1 MTPDGL
7 PDGDG
12 RDGLERALRLSEEKY
27 STAFELAPV
36 GIVISDAETGKML
49 EVNARFE
56 EIFGYGEEE
65 LLDRRSLE
73 LGLWEDPDRRTEIV
87 DAVRRDGSISDAEAW
102 HRSQDGTR
110 IRTRL
115 SCKRLELS
123 SGDRLMWTVQDVTAE
138 HRRRERLH
146 LLQSAAQVTDHAMMV
161 TDREGTV
168 LWVNRAFTGLTGYA
182 PREVLGRTPEVLKSG
197 QQDEAFYREMW
208 ETILAG
214 ETWTGELVNR
224 RKDGSLYLEEQ
235 SIVPVRHR
243 SDRITHFV
251 ALKWDAT
258 EDRRRERAL
267 RESEEL
273 HRTLVETMAEAV
285 VIVDGSG
292 TIVFANHAVA
302 DLFGRPVE
310 DVVGR
315 PFDDREWNIRG
326 PGGGPVP
333 PGDLPV
339 QRAMGTGEA
348 VTGVELAIDDAE
360 GQRRVVSVNA
370 AALPGEDDEPAGMVV
385 TIRDTTEE
393 KHLEEQLRH
402 QALHDSLTGVPNR
415 QLFHDRLEQAAA
427 RSRRGGTS
435 LAVVMTDIDR
445 FKRVNDSLGHEA
457 GDRVLQEAASRFRTA
472 LRDRDTVARIGGDE
486 FALLLEE
493 VSDRAGVRGALER
506 VQAEF
511 DRPFAVGGESFPL
524 ELSVGAVLFGPDAS
538 GEGVPLADLE
548 ARDLVRYADAAMY
561 QAKADGSPGPRFL
574 AHAEDLEQTPLLE
587 REQAL
592 RQAVDAGDFEVH
604 YQPVLDLLDGRV
616 VGVEALARWRRGEG
630 LVSPAE
636 FIPLAEES
644 GLIVPLGKQI
654 FREAGRQVAAWNR
667 ELRPPEPIRLY
678 ANFSARQLSDDD
690 LSAWMGEAL
699 REDGLDPGHVT
710 VEVTE
715 TALMR
720 SSWPTRELKELGIH
734 LAVDDFG
741 TGYASLTYLR
751 RLEVD
756 ELKIDMSFVH
766 GMLANPQD
774 AAIVETIVSL
784 CRTLDLT
791 AVAEG
796 IETEGQLEHLRGAG
810 VHLGQGFHFTR
821 PMPPGDTLAYLRSL
835 PSGNGAGPGSA
846 ARDRDA

>member
-1 MTPDGL
+1 MTPGG
-7 PDGDG
+7 PGPEG
-12 RDGLERALRLSEEKY
+12 PPEGLERALRLSEEKY
-27 STAFELAPV
+27 STVFELAPV
-36 GIVISDAETGKML
+36 GVVISDAATGEL
-49 EVNARFE
+49 REVNTRFE
-56 EIFGYGEEE
+56 EIFGYREEE
-65 LLDRRSLE
+65 LLDRRSLD
-73 LGLWEDPDRRTEIV
+73 LGMWEDPVRRTEIV
-87 DAVRRDGSISDAEAW
+87 EAVRRDGSVSDVGAW
-102 HRSQDGTR
+102 HRRKDGSR

-115 SCKRLELS
+115 SCQRLELS
-123 SGDRLMWTVQDVTAE
+123 SGDRLLWTVQDVTAE

-146 LLQSAAQVTDHAMMV
+146 LLQSAAQATDHAMMV
-161 TDREGTV
+161 TDRDGTI
-168 LWVNRAFTGLTGYA
+168 LWVNRAFTRLTGYA
-182 PREVLGRTPEVLKSG
+182 PREVLGRTPSVLRSG
-197 QQDEAFYREMW
+197 EQDEAFYREMW

-214 ETWTGELVNR
+214 QTWTGELVNR

-235 SIVPVRHR
+235 SIVPVRHG
-243 SDRITHFV
+243 SDEITHFV

-339 QRAMGTGEA
+339 QRAMGTGQA
-348 VTGVELAIDDAE
+348 VTGVELAVDDAE
-360 GQRRVVSVNA
+360 GQRRVISVNA
-370 AALPGEDDEPAGMVV
+370 APLPGEDDEPAGMVV

-393 KHLEEQLRH
+393 KRLEEQLRH

-415 QLFHDRLEQAAA
+415 QLFQDRLEQAAA
-427 RSRRGGTS
+427 RCRRSGTR

-445 FKRVNDSLGHEA
+445 FKRVNDSLGQEA
-457 GDRVLQEAASRFRTA
+457 GDRVLHEAASRFRAA
-472 LRDRDTVARIGGDE
+472 LRDRDTLARIGGDE

-493 VSDRAGVRGALER
+493 VSGRAGVRGALER

-511 DRPFAVGGESFPL
+511 DRPFAVGGERFPL
-524 ELSVGAVLFGPDAS
+524 ELSIGAVLFGPDET
-538 GEGVPLADLE
+538 GEGVPLGDLPVH
-548 ARDLVRYADAAMY
+548 DLVRYADAAMD
-561 QAKADGSPGPRFL
+561 QAKADGSPGPRVL
-574 AHAEDLEQTPLLE
+574 AHAGDLERTPVLE
-587 REQAL
+587 QEQAL
-592 RQAVDAGDFEVH
+592 RRAIEAGEFEVH

-616 VGVEALARWRRGEG
+616 VGVEALARWRRPDEG

-654 FREAGRQVAAWNR
+654 FRAAARQAAGWNR

-690 LSAWMGEAL
+690 LSAWIGEAL
-699 REDGLDPGHVT
+699 REAGLEPGLVT

-720 SSWPTRELKELGIH
+720 SSWPTRELKELGIE

-766 GMLANPQD
+766 GMLANRQD

-784 CRTLDLT
+784 CRTLGLT

-796 IETEGQLEHLRGAG
+796 IETDAQLQHLRDAG
-810 VHLGQGFHFTR
+810 VPLGQGYHFTR
-821 PMPPGDTLAYLRSL
+821 PMPPGDTLAYLRTA
-835 PSGNGAGPGSA
+835 PPGNGAGAPPIREA
-846 ARDRDA
+846 

>member
-1 MTPDGL
+1 MSVTPDRR

-12 RDGLERALRLSEEKY
+12 RGGLERALRLSEEKY
-27 STAFELAPV
+27 STVFELAPV
-36 GIVISDAETGKML
+36 GIVISDAGTGRL
-49 EVNARFE
+49 REVNARFE
-56 EIFGYGEEE
+56 EIFGYREEE
-65 LLDRRSLE
+65 LLERRSLD
-73 LGLWEDPDRRTEIV
+73 LGLWEDAARRDEIV
-87 DAVRRDGSISDAEAW
+87 EAVRRAGSVFDVEAW
-102 HRSQDGTR
+102 HRTREGTR

-123 SGDRLMWTVQDVTAE
+123 VGDRLLWTVQDVTAE
-138 HRRRERLH
+138 HRRREQLH
-146 LLQSAAQVTDHAMMV
+146 LLHSAAQATDHAMTV
-161 TDREGTV
+161 TDREGTI
-168 LWVNRAFTGLTGYA
+168 LWINRGFTELTGYG
-182 PREVLGRTPEVLKSG
+182 PDEVVGRTPKVLKSG
-197 QQDEAFYREMW
+197 EQDDAFYREMW

-224 RKDGSLYLEEQ
+224 RRDGSLYLEEQ

-243 SDRITHFV
+243 SDEITHFV

-315 PFDDREWNIRG
+315 SFDDPEWNIRG
-326 PGGGPVP
+326 ASGGPIP
-333 PGDLPV
+333 RDELPFRRV
-339 QRAMGTGEA
+339 MGTSEA
-348 VTGVELAIDDAE
+348 VTGVEMAIDDAE
-360 GQRRVVSVNA
+360 GERRVVSVNA
-370 AALPGEDDEPAGMVV
+370 AALPGGDAEPAGMVV
-385 TIRDTTEE
+385 TIRDVTEQ
-393 KHLEEQLRH
+393 KRLERQLRH

-415 QLFHDRLEQAAA
+415 QLFDDRLEQAAA
-427 RSRRGGTS
+427 RGRRDGTS

-457 GDRVLQEAASRFRTA
+457 GDRVLQEAASRFRA
-472 LRDRDTVARIGGDE
+472 VLRDRDTVARIGGDE

-493 VSDRAGVRGALER
+493 VSGRPGVRGALGR

-561 QAKADGSPGPRFL
+561 QAKAEGSRGPRFL
-574 AHAEDLEQTPLLE
+574 THAGDLERTPLLE

-592 RQAVDAGDFEVH
+592 RRAVAAGEFEVH
-604 YQPVLDLLDGRV
+604 YQPVLELGDGRV
-616 VGVEALARWRRGEG
+616 TGVEALARWRRPGEG
-630 LVSPAE
+630 TVSPAD

-644 GLIVPLGKQI
+644 GLIVPLGQGI
-654 FREAGRQVAAWNR
+654 FREASRQVAAWNR
-667 ELRPPEPIRLY
+667 ELRPTTPIRLY
-678 ANFSARQLSDDD
+678 ANFSARQLSDED
-690 LSAWMGEAL
+690 LPAWISDAIEEA
-699 REDGLDPGHVT
+699 GLEAGHVT

-720 SSWPTRELKELGIH
+720 SAWPTRALKELGLR

-784 CRTLDLT
+784 CRTLGLT
-791 AVAEG
+791 SVAEG
-796 IETEGQLEHLRGAG
+796 IETEDQLRHLRDAG
-810 VHLGQGFHFTR
+810 VRLGQGFHFTR
-821 PMPPGDTLAYLRSL
+821 PMPPEETLAYLRSA
-835 PSGNGAGPGSA
+835 PSDGAGRGSG
-846 ARDRDA
+846 